1 MDALETGLE
10 WLTHERIGNSLNTG
24 ICNREYVHGR
34 KQQYP
39 QCERLCFPAE
49 CSTIARERLQNK
61 YVLHLIGSLF
71 LVATLT
77 PRCGSAAGKATF
89 AFSNNL

>member
-39 QCERLCFPAE
+39 QCERLYFLIE
-49 CSTIARERLQNK
+49 CSTFARERLRIYFTNNVTFIPF
-61 YVLHLIGSLF
+61 YVIYIFYRVILF
-71 LVATLT
+71 SPA
-77 PRCGSAAGKATF
+77 
-89 AFSNNL
+89 